1 MMKPISTFGQTT
13 LRNSQLRQLEGDLAQ
28 ANNELSTGKKTD
40 VAKSIGS
47 DLIRLQTIR
56 NQFEANETYLRSINL
71 YKQRYDI
78 MEGAF
83 SEVESAVQDLV
94 GLATINGADALD
106 SAFSIN
112 LLAEGVIGRVTGALN
127 ISIGG
132 RYLFGGANVGQIPMQ
147 PIDQPNPNGFTP
159 RQVITDAL
167 TGTGPGA
174 PLNSGVDVTTPVT
187 PADSLDLLN
196 RFQTIFNGTNAL
208 AGPPLDDYSFENTFF
223 NGEIGGVLADIRL
236 PNNQFNALGNNDL
249 TDGLRE
255 VLQGAWILSTVDL
268 TNITDPVAYQTLMT
282 GQAGPPAVPGALDLI
297 TGGLSKI
304 MDARTSLGLQWQLVD
319 ANDEAVRTQNAM
331 FNNQIL
337 QLENVDRAE
346 VTTRLLDIE
355 NQLEASY
362 AVTGRVLNLRLFNFV
377 R

>member
-1 MMKPISTFGQTT
+1 MMKPISTFGQTS
-13 LRNSQLRQLEGDLAQ
+13 LRNAQLRRLEGDLAT
-28 ANNELSTGKKTD
+28 ANNELSTGKKDD

-56 NQFEANETYLRSINL
+56 NQFEANETYLRSVNL

-83 SEVESAVQDLV
+83 AEVESAVQDLV

-159 RQVITDAL
+159 RQVIADAIA
-167 TGTGPGA
+167 GVGPGA
-174 PLNSGVDVTTPVT
+174 PLNTGVNQIAPAT

-196 RFQTIFNGTNAL
+196 RFQSIFNGTNAL

-223 NGEIGGVLADIRL
+223 NGEIGGTLADIRL
-236 PNNQFNALGNNDL
+236 PNNQFNSLDNNQL
-249 TDGLRE
+249 VSGLRE
-255 VLQGAWILSTVDL
+255 VLQGAYILANADL

-282 GQAGPPAVPGALDLI
+282 GQVGPPAIPGALDLI
-297 TGGLSKI
+297 TGGLSKL
-304 MDARTSLGLQWQLVD
+304 MDARTSLGLQYQLVD
-319 ANDEAVRTQNAM
+319 ANDEALRTQNAM

-337 QLENVDRAE
+337 NLENVDRAE
-346 VTTRLLDIE
+346 VTTRLLDIQ

-362 AVTGRVLNLRLFNFV
+362 AVTGRVMNLRLFNFV